1 MKKALALVLT
11 ITMLFAFCTGMAEG
25 WTAIEPN
32 TGGESTQAEGGT
44 GLGDIT
50 DDSNEEPEY
59 IPYSSFEDP
68 DDSYES
74 EIPEDM
80 RHIYLDE
87 SRLPGGI
94 APYAVRGVD
103 TYDVRK
109 VRVLIS
115 QRNHSEST
123 VRIYGSYAVHD
134 AAGNALFIAQ
144 DEAAYTVKAEN
155 SAVSLYS
162 AFGTLLYSGASVS
175 FKEFESSHA
184 NNCVKVDSV
193 SMGNSDTDRTYRGDL
208 NIYYFDKTGSYSKR
222 WAGLYLVNNVY
233 MEDYIQGV
241 VAAEMGKENK
251 QNQAK
256 GWPVEAQKAQAVAA
270 RTFAMNK
277 TGSSLVFDVYD
288 TSKSQAYF
296 GITDWCKAAVQ
307 ATAGQILY
315 YDNKV
320 LRVHY
325 TGTNGGDTEVTANYW
340 GEGEK
345 DCGKESVR
353 EDVYDLMVSGKDYVE
368 YAEIPVNYNASNK
381 YVKSLVANVLIPN
394 LTASGYAVSSAA
406 YQSLSISVPKC
417 LDMSC
422 THHNRKN
429 MPADQV
435 CNHFCSVDI
444 AFHGVTVNGV
454 QQIGTVNTN
463 VSEKDF
469 YVNPANGRPL
479 GFFVTGGLNCYWLK
493 ENVTNGV
500 VTSYTIR
507 HARNASGTGL
517 SQYGAKYRALAGH
530 IYENILA
537 FYYPDSTIEPLA
549 SDISRPAIQAK
560 PSVKYDARVLG
571 STARVFAKK
580 NAAADAIATIQAG
593 NTVFVDE
600 ISGKW
605 AHVSCGSISGYIAAS
620 TLERTAVQVTTAN
633 ISKNISVWPEP
644 DSMTTAVCTIDKGT
658 VLELIEANAAPG
670 WHKVN
675 TTSGAGY
682 IPARYSSLIF
692 QGSGEQFDEP
702 TGLEDSLS
710 YYGAAIKLTGDYGI
724 RVRFGIDIAAHD
736 GGTIAGYTIKEYGVI
751 ADGEKQRAYYT
762 ENGAKYDKVS
772 AVADGMAL
780 FAANIDNIA
789 ALKAEHSFVPYI
801 IAENAKGE
809 ITHYGDEVKLSV
821 YSVAIKLADEYAAD
835 SAEGQ
840 YIAALIAQA
849 NAE

>member
-1 MKKALALVLT
+1 MKKALASVLT

-44 GLGDIT
+44 GGDYVNG
-50 DDSNEEPEY
+50 NEEPEY
-59 IPYSSFEDP
+59 IPCSSFEDP

-175 FKEFESSHA
+175 FKEFESGHA

-193 SMGNSDTDRTYRGDL
+193 SMGNKDTDRTYRGDL

-233 MEDYIQGV
+233 IEDYIQGV

-277 TGSSLVFDVYD
+277 TRSSLVFDVYD

-345 DCGKESVR
+345 GCGKESVR

-417 LDMSC
+417 TIASC
-422 THHNRKN
+422 THHNRSS
-429 MPADQV
+429 MTADQV

-444 AFHGVTVNGV
+444 VFYGVTINGT
-454 QQIGTVNTN
+454 QQIGTVSTN
-463 VSEKDF
+463 VGEKDF
-469 YVNPANGRPL
+469 YVDRPL
-479 GFFVTGGLNCYWLK
+479 EFFDTGKLKYYWLK

-517 SQYGAKYRALAGH
+517 SQYGAKYRALEGH
-530 IYENILA
+530 KYDAILD
-537 FYYPDSTIEPLA
+537 FYFPQSSIDSLA

-560 PSVKYDARVLG
+560 PSVRYDARVLG
-571 STARVFAKK
+571 NDARVFSQKS
-580 NAAADAIATIQAG
+580 AAADAIATIQAG

-605 AHVSCGSISGYIAAS
+605 AHVSCGSVSGYIAAS
-620 TLERTAVQVTTAN
+620 TLERTAVRVTTAN

-644 DSMTTAVCTIDKGT
+644 DSMTTALCTVEKGT

-675 TTSGAGY
+675 TASGAGY
-682 IPARYSSLIF
+682 IPVRYSALIF

-702 TGLEDSLS
+702 TGLEGSLS
-710 YYGAAIKLTGDYGI
+710 YYGAAIKLSGDYGI

-789 ALKAEHSFVPYI
+789 ALKAEHSFRPYI

>member
-1 MKKALALVLT
+1 MKKALASVLT

-44 GLGDIT
+44 GGDYVNG
-50 DDSNEEPEY
+50 NEEPEY
-59 IPYSSFEDP
+59 IPCSSFEDP

-74 EIPEDM
+74 EVPEDM

-123 VRIYGSYAVHD
+123 VRIYGNYAVHD

-175 FKEFESSHA
+175 FKEFESGHA

-256 GWPVEAQKAQAVAA
+256 GWPAEAQKAQAVAA

-277 TGSSLVFDVYD
+277 TRSSLVFDVYD

-340 GEGEK
+340 GEGETG
-345 DCGKESVR
+345 CGKESVR
-353 EDVYDLMVSGKDYVE
+353 EDIYDLMVSGKNYVE

-394 LTASGYAVSSAA
+394 LNASGYNVSSAA

-444 AFHGVTVNGV
+444 AFYGVTINGT
-454 QQIGTVNTN
+454 QQIGTVSTN
-463 VSEKDF
+463 VGEKDF
-469 YVNPANGRPL
+469 YVDRPL
-479 GFFVTGGLNCYWLK
+479 EFFVTGKLKYYWLK

-517 SQYGAKYRALAGH
+517 SQYGAKYRALEGH
-530 IYENILA
+530 KYDAILD
-537 FYYPDSTIEPLA
+537 FYFPQSSIAPLA

-571 STARVFAKK
+571 STARVFSQKS
-580 NAAADAIATIQAG
+580 AAADAIATIQAG

-605 AHVSCGSISGYIAAS
+605 AHVSCGSVSGYIAAS
-620 TLERTAVQVTTAN
+620 TLERTPVRVTTAN

-644 DSMTTAVCTIDKGT
+644 DSMTTALCTVEKGT

-675 TTSGAGY
+675 TASGAGY
-682 IPARYSSLIF
+682 IPVRYSALIF
-692 QGSGEQFDEP
+692 QGSGEQLDEP

-710 YYGAAIKLTGDYGI
+710 YYGAAIKLSGDYGI

-821 YSVAIKLADEYAAD
+821 YSVALKLADEYAAD

-849 NAE
+849 DAE

>member
-1 MKKALALVLT
+1 MKKALASVLT

-44 GLGDIT
+44 GGDYVNG
-50 DDSNEEPEY
+50 NEEPEY
-59 IPYSSFEDP
+59 IPCSSFEDP

-74 EIPEDM
+74 EVPEDM

-123 VRIYGSYAVHD
+123 VRIYGNYAVHD

-175 FKEFESSHA
+175 FKEFESGHA

-193 SMGNSDTDRTYRGDL
+193 SMGNKDTDRTYRGDL

-256 GWPVEAQKAQAVAA
+256 GWPAEAQKAQAVAA

-277 TGSSLVFDVYD
+277 TRSSLVFDVYD

-345 DCGKESVR
+345 GCGKESVR

-394 LTASGYAVSSAA
+394 LNASGYNVSSAA

-444 AFHGVTVNGV
+444 AFYGVTINGT
-454 QQIGTVNTN
+454 QQIGTVSTN
-463 VSEKDF
+463 VGEKDF
-469 YVNPANGRPL
+469 YVDRPL
-479 GFFVTGGLNCYWLK
+479 EFFVTGKLKYYWLK

-517 SQYGAKYRALAGH
+517 SQYGAKYRALDGH
-530 IYENILA
+530 KYDAILD
-537 FYYPDSTIEPLA
+537 FYFPQSSIAPLA

-580 NAAADAIATIQAG
+580 NAAADAIATIQAD
-593 NTVFVDE
+593 NTVFVNE

-605 AHVSCGSISGYIAAS
+605 AHVSCGSASGYIAAS
-620 TLERTAVQVTTAN
+620 TLERTPVRVTTAN

-644 DSMTTAVCTIDKGT
+644 DSMTTALCTVEKGT
-658 VLELIEANAAPG
+658 VLELIEANAVPG

-675 TTSGAGY
+675 TASGAGY
-682 IPARYSSLIF
+682 IPVRYSALIF

-710 YYGAAIKLTGDYGI
+710 YYGAAIKLSGDYGI

-821 YSVAIKLADEYAAD
+821 YSVALKLADEYAAD

>member
-1 MKKALALVLT
+1 
-11 ITMLFAFCTGMAEG
+11 MLFAFCTGMAEG

-44 GLGDIT
+44 GGDYVNG
-50 DDSNEEPEY
+50 NEEPEY
-59 IPYSSFEDP
+59 IPCSSFEDP

-74 EIPEDM
+74 EVPEDM

-123 VRIYGSYAVHD
+123 VRIYGNYAVHD

-175 FKEFESSHA
+175 FKEFESGHA

-193 SMGNSDTDRTYRGDL
+193 SMGNKDTDRTYRGDM

-256 GWPVEAQKAQAVAA
+256 GWPAEAQKAQAVAA

-277 TGSSLVFDVYD
+277 TRSSLVFDVYD

-340 GEGEK
+340 GEGETG
-345 DCGKESVR
+345 CGKESVR
-353 EDVYDLMVSGKDYVE
+353 EDIYDLMVSGKNYVE

-394 LTASGYAVSSAA
+394 LNASGYNVSSAA

-444 AFHGVTVNGV
+444 AFYGVTINGT
-454 QQIGTVNTN
+454 QQIGTVSTN
-463 VSEKDF
+463 VGEKDF
-469 YVNPANGRPL
+469 YVDRPL
-479 GFFVTGGLNCYWLK
+479 EFFVTGKLKYYWLK

-517 SQYGAKYRALAGH
+517 SQYGAKYRALEGH
-530 IYENILA
+530 KYDAILD
-537 FYYPDSTIEPLA
+537 FYFPQSSIAPLA

-571 STARVFAKK
+571 STARVFSQKS
-580 NAAADAIATIQAG
+580 AAADAIATIQAG

-605 AHVSCGSISGYIAAS
+605 AHVSCGSVSGYIAAS
-620 TLERTAVQVTTAN
+620 TLERTPVRVTTAN

-644 DSMTTAVCTIDKGT
+644 DSMTTALCTVEKGT

-675 TTSGAGY
+675 TASGAGY
-682 IPARYSSLIF
+682 IPVRYSALIF
-692 QGSGEQFDEP
+692 QGSGEQLDEP

-710 YYGAAIKLTGDYGI
+710 YYGAAIKLSGDYGI

-821 YSVAIKLADEYAAD
+821 YSVALKLADEYAAD

-849 NAE
+849 DAE

>member
-1 MKKALALVLT
+1 MKKALASVLT

-44 GLGDIT
+44 GGDYVNG
-50 DDSNEEPEY
+50 NEEPEY
-59 IPYSSFEDP
+59 IPCSSFEDP

-74 EIPEDM
+74 EVPEDM

-123 VRIYGSYAVHD
+123 VRIYGNYAVHD

-175 FKEFESSHA
+175 FKEFESGHA

-256 GWPVEAQKAQAVAA
+256 GWPAEAQKAQAVAA

-277 TGSSLVFDVYD
+277 TRSSLVFDVYD

-340 GEGEK
+340 GEGETG
-345 DCGKESVR
+345 CGKESVR
-353 EDVYDLMVSGKDYVE
+353 EDIYDLMVSGKNYVE

-394 LTASGYAVSSAA
+394 LNASGYNVSSAA

-444 AFHGVTVNGV
+444 AFYGVTINGT
-454 QQIGTVNTN
+454 QQIGTVSTN
-463 VSEKDF
+463 VGEKDF
-469 YVNPANGRPL
+469 YVDRPL
-479 GFFVTGGLNCYWLK
+479 EFFVTGKLKYYWLK

-517 SQYGAKYRALAGH
+517 SQYGAKYRALDGH
-530 IYENILA
+530 KYDAILD
-537 FYYPDSTIEPLA
+537 FYFPQSSIAPLA

-571 STARVFAKK
+571 STARVFSQKS
-580 NAAADAIATIQAG
+580 AAADAIATIQAG

-605 AHVSCGSISGYIAAS
+605 AHVSCGSVSGYIAAS
-620 TLERTAVQVTTAN
+620 TLERTPVRVTTAN
-633 ISKNISVWPEP
+633 ISKSISVWPEP
-644 DSMTTAVCTIDKGT
+644 DSMTTALCTVEKGT

-675 TTSGAGY
+675 TASGAGY
-682 IPARYSSLIF
+682 IPVRYSALIF
-692 QGSGEQFDEP
+692 QGSGEQLDEP

-710 YYGAAIKLTGDYGI
+710 YYGAAIKLSGDYGI

-821 YSVAIKLADEYAAD
+821 YSVALKLADEYAAD

-849 NAE
+849 DAE

>member
-1 MKKALALVLT
+1 MKKALASVLT

-44 GLGDIT
+44 GGDYVNG
-50 DDSNEEPEY
+50 NEEPEY
-59 IPYSSFEDP
+59 IPCSSFEDP

-74 EIPEDM
+74 EVPEDM

-123 VRIYGSYAVHD
+123 VRIYGNYAVHD

-175 FKEFESSHA
+175 FKEFESGHA

-193 SMGNSDTDRTYRGDL
+193 SMGNKDTDRTYRGDL

-256 GWPVEAQKAQAVAA
+256 GWPAEAQKAQAVAA

-277 TGSSLVFDVYD
+277 TRSSLVFDVYD

-345 DCGKESVR
+345 GCGKESVR

-381 YVKSLVANVLIPN
+381 YVKSLVDNVLIPN

-444 AFHGVTVNGV
+444 AFYGVTINGT
-454 QQIGTVNTN
+454 QQIGTVSTN
-463 VSEKDF
+463 VGEKDF
-469 YVNPANGRPL
+469 YVDRPL
-479 GFFVTGGLNCYWLK
+479 EFFVTGKLKYYWLK

-517 SQYGAKYRALAGH
+517 SQYGAKYRALEGH
-530 IYENILA
+530 KYDAILD
-537 FYYPDSTIEPLA
+537 FYFPQSSIAPLA

-580 NAAADAIATIQAG
+580 NAAADAIATIQAD
-593 NTVFVDE
+593 NTVFVNE

-605 AHVSCGSISGYIAAS
+605 AHVSCGSASGYIAAS
-620 TLERTAVQVTTAN
+620 TLERTPVRVTTAN

-644 DSMTTAVCTIDKGT
+644 DSMTTALCTVEKGT
-658 VLELIEANAAPG
+658 VLELIEANAVPG

-675 TTSGAGY
+675 TASGAGY
-682 IPARYSSLIF
+682 IPVRYSALIF

-710 YYGAAIKLTGDYGI
+710 YYGAAIKLSGDYGI

-821 YSVAIKLADEYAAD
+821 YSVALKLADEYAAD

>member
-44 GLGDIT
+44 GGDYVNG
-50 DDSNEEPEY
+50 NEEPEY
-59 IPYSSFEDP
+59 IPCSSFEDP

-74 EIPEDM
+74 EVPEDM

-103 TYDVRK
+103 TYNVRK

-123 VRIYGSYAVHD
+123 VRIYGNYAVHD

-175 FKEFESSHA
+175 FKEFESGHA

-340 GEGEK
+340 GEGETG
-345 DCGKESVR
+345 CGKESVR
-353 EDVYDLMVSGKDYVE
+353 EDIYDLMVSGKDYVE

-381 YVKSLVANVLIPN
+381 YVKSLVDNVLIPN

-444 AFHGVTVNGV
+444 AFYGVTINGT
-454 QQIGTVNTN
+454 QQIGTVSTN
-463 VSEKDF
+463 VGEKDF
-469 YVNPANGRPL
+469 YVDRPL
-479 GFFVTGGLNCYWLK
+479 EFFVTGKLKYYWLK

-517 SQYGAKYRALAGH
+517 SQYGAKYRALEGH
-530 IYENILA
+530 KYDSILD
-537 FYYPDSTIEPLA
+537 FYFPQSSIDSLA

-560 PSVKYDARVLG
+560 PSVRYDARVLG
-571 STARVFAKK
+571 STARVFSQKS
-580 NAAADAIATIQAG
+580 AAADAIATIQAG

-605 AHVSCGSISGYIAAS
+605 AHVSCGSVSGYIAAS
-620 TLERTAVQVTTAN
+620 TLERTPVRVTTAN
-633 ISKNISVWPEP
+633 ISKNISVWPVP
-644 DSMTTAVCTIDKGT
+644 DSMTTALCTVEKGT

-675 TTSGAGY
+675 TASGAGY
-682 IPARYSSLIF
+682 IPARYSMLIF

-702 TGLEDSLS
+702 TGLENSLS
-710 YYGAAIKLTGDYGI
+710 YYGAAIKLSGDYGI
-724 RVRFGIDIAAHD
+724 RVRFGIEIAAHD

-821 YSVAIKLADEYAAD
+821 YSVAEKLKGEYAQD

-840 YIAALIAQA
+840 YIAALIARA

>member
-1 MKKALALVLT
+1 MKKALASVLT

-44 GLGDIT
+44 GGDYVNG
-50 DDSNEEPEY
+50 NEEPEY
-59 IPYSSFEDP
+59 IPCSSFEDP

-123 VRIYGSYAVHD
+123 VRIYGNYAVHD
-134 AAGNALFIAQ
+134 AAGNALFIAE

-175 FKEFESSHA
+175 FKEFESGHA

-193 SMGNSDTDRTYRGDL
+193 SMGNKDTDRTYRGDM

-277 TGSSLVFDVYD
+277 TRSSLVFDVYD

-340 GEGEK
+340 GEGETG
-345 DCGKESVR
+345 CGKESVR
-353 EDVYDLMVSGKDYVE
+353 EDIYDLMVSGKDYVE

-394 LTASGYAVSSAA
+394 LNASGYNVSSAA

-444 AFHGVTVNGV
+444 AFYGVTINGT
-454 QQIGTVNTN
+454 QQIGTVSTN
-463 VSEKDF
+463 VGEKDF
-469 YVNPANGRPL
+469 YVDRPL
-479 GFFVTGGLNCYWLK
+479 EFFVTGKLKYYWLK

-517 SQYGAKYRALAGH
+517 SQYGAKYRALDGH
-530 IYENILA
+530 KYDAILD
-537 FYYPDSTIEPLA
+537 FYFPQSSIAPLA

-571 STARVFAKK
+571 STARVFSQKS
-580 NAAADAIATIQAG
+580 AASAVIAAIQAG
-593 NTVFVDE
+593 ETVFVSE

-605 AHVSCGSISGYIAAS
+605 AHVSCGSVSGYIAAS
-620 TLERTAVQVTTAN
+620 TLERTPVRVTTAN

-644 DSMTTAVCTIDKGT
+644 DSMTTALCTVEKGT

-675 TTSGAGY
+675 TASGAGY
-682 IPARYSSLIF
+682 IPARYSTLIF

-710 YYGAAIKLTGDYGI
+710 YYGAAIKLSGDYGI
-724 RVRFGIDIAAHD
+724 RVRFGIEIAAHD

-821 YSVAIKLADEYAAD
+821 YSVAEKLKGEYAQD

-840 YIAALIAQA
+840 YIAALIA
-849 NAE
+849 

>member
-50 DDSNEEPEY
+50 DDSYTEPEKIY
-59 IPYSSFEDP
+59 GEGDEN
-68 DDSYES
+68 YES
-74 EIPEDM
+74 EVPEEL
-80 RHIYLDE
+80 RHLYLE
-87 SRLPGGI
+87 EQSRI
-94 APYAVRGVD
+94 STYANDVR
-103 TYDVRK
+103 DVRK

-115 QRNHSEST
+115 QKNRSEST

-144 DEAAYTVKAEN
+144 DEAAYIVKAEN

-162 AFGTLLYSGASVS
+162 ELGTLLYSGASVS
-175 FKEFESSHA
+175 FKEFEGDDA
-184 NNCVKVDSV
+184 NNCVKVSSV
-193 SMGNSDTDRTYRGDL
+193 SMGNDVTDRTYRGDMEV
-208 NIYYFDKTGSYSKR
+208 YYFAKSGNYDSY
-222 WAGLYLVNNVY
+222 WNGLYVVNEVY
-233 MEDYIQGV
+233 IEDYLEGV
-241 VAAEMGKENK
+241 VAAEIG
-251 QNQAK
+251 A
-256 GWPVEAQKAQAVAA
+256 GYRDAAQQAQAIVSRA
-270 RTFAMNK
+270 FAIQ
-277 TGSSLVFDVYD
+277 SSSKKRVFDMRD
-288 TSKSQAYF
+288 TSASQAYF
-296 GITDWCKAAVQ
+296 GITDVCRAAVQ
-307 ATAGQILY
+307 ATAGQTLY
-315 YDNKV
+315 YYGDY
-320 LRVHY
+320 LRVHFG
-325 TGTNGGDTEVTANYW
+325 GTNGGETEITNNQWSGYEFC
-340 GEGEK
+340 GE
-345 DCGKESVR
+345 ESVR
-353 EDVYDLMVSGKDYVE
+353 EDAYDLASTSKYVETVTIPASPSGSETEVQSLITNALIPALNSAGYSVTAATVSGISMETRCD
-368 YAEIPVNYNASNK
+368 NAACRHHHRS
-381 YVKSLVANVLIPN
+381 
-394 LTASGYAVSSAA
+394 TAAG
-406 YQSLSISVPKC
+406 
-417 LDMSC
+417 
-422 THHNRKN
+422 
-429 MPADQV
+429 QV

-444 AFHGVTVNGV
+444 TFTGINATGAGYIGKYTVNL
-454 QQIGTVNTN
+454 TEN
-463 VSEKDF
+463 DF
-469 YVNPANGRPL
+469 FIKPNNGRPL
-479 GFFVTGGLNCYWLK
+479 GFFSQGSCSRYWLIK
-493 ENVTNGV
+493 NYTGNT
-500 VTSYTIR
+500 VTSYIIR
-507 HARNASGTGL
+507 HARYGGGVGL
-517 SQYGAKYRALAGH
+517 SQYGANYRAAKGQSVSD
-530 IYENILA
+530 ILA
-537 FYYPDSTIEPLA
+537 FHYPNSTIAPLA

-571 STARVFAKK
+571 STARVFSQKS
-580 NAAADAIATIQAG
+580 AASAVTATIQAG
-593 NTVFVDE
+593 ETVFVSE

-633 ISKNISVWPEP
+633 ISSSITVRKSP
-644 DSMTTAVCTIDKGT
+644 DSRTDSVYTANKGT

-801 IAENAKGE
+801 IAENDKGE

-821 YSVAIKLADEYAAD
+821 YSVAVKLADEYAAD

-849 NAE
+849 DAE

>member
-1 MKKALALVLT
+1 MKKALASVLT

-50 DDSNEEPEY
+50 DDGYTEPEKIY
-59 IPYSSFEDP
+59 GEGDEN
-68 DDSYES
+68 YES
-74 EIPEDM
+74 EVPEEL
-80 RHIYLDE
+80 RHLYLE
-87 SRLPGGI
+87 EQSRI
-94 APYAVRGVD
+94 STYANDVR
-103 TYDVRK
+103 DVRK

-115 QRNHSEST
+115 QKNRSEST

-175 FKEFESSHA
+175 FKEFEGDDA
-184 NNCVKVDSV
+184 NNCVKVSSV
-193 SMGNSDTDRTYRGDL
+193 SMGSDVTDRTYRGDMEV
-208 NIYYFDKTGSYSKR
+208 YYFAKSGNYDSY
-222 WAGLYLVNNVY
+222 WNGLYVVNEVY
-233 MEDYIQGV
+233 IEDYLEGV
-241 VAAEMGKENK
+241 VAAEVG
-251 QNQAK
+251 A
-256 GWPVEAQKAQAVAA
+256 GYRDAAQQAQAIVSRA
-270 RTFAMNK
+270 FAIK
-277 TGSSLVFDVYD
+277 SRSTKRVFDMRD
-288 TSKSQAYF
+288 TSASQAYF
-296 GITDWCKAAVQ
+296 GMTDVCRAAVQ
-307 ATAGQILY
+307 ATAGQTLY
-315 YDNKV
+315 YNGAY
-320 LRVHY
+320 LRVHFG
-325 TGTNGGDTEVTANYW
+325 GTNGGETEITNNQWSGYEFC
-340 GEGEK
+340 GE
-345 DCGKESVR
+345 ESVR
-353 EDVYDLMVSGKDYVE
+353 EDAYDLASTSRYVETVTIPASPLGSEKDVQSLITNALIPALNSAGYSVTAATVSGISMETRCD
-368 YAEIPVNYNASNK
+368 NAACRHHHRS
-381 YVKSLVANVLIPN
+381 
-394 LTASGYAVSSAA
+394 TAAG
-406 YQSLSISVPKC
+406 
-417 LDMSC
+417 
-422 THHNRKN
+422 
-429 MPADQV
+429 QV

-444 AFHGVTVNGV
+444 TFTGINATGAGYIGQYTVNL
-454 QQIGTVNTN
+454 TEN
-463 VSEKDF
+463 DF
-469 YVNPANGRPL
+469 FIKPNNGRPL
-479 GFFVTGGLNCYWLK
+479 GFFSKGSCSRYWLIK
-493 ENVTNGV
+493 NYTGNT

-507 HARNASGTGL
+507 HARYGGGVGL
-517 SQYGAKYRALAGH
+517 SQYGANYRAVKGQSVSD
-530 IYENILA
+530 ILA
-537 FYYPDSTIEPLA
+537 FHYPNSTIAPLA

-571 STARVFAKK
+571 STARVFSQKS
-580 NAAADAIATIQAG
+580 AASAVIAAIQAG
-593 NTVFVDE
+593 ETVFVSD
-600 ISGKW
+600 IGGKW
-605 AHVSCGSISGYIAAS
+605 AHVSCGSVSGYIAAS

-633 ISKNISVWPEP
+633 ISNSITVRKSP
-644 DSMTTAVCTIDKGT
+644 DSRTDPVYTANKGV
-658 VLELIEANAAPG
+658 VLDLIEANAAPG

-675 TTSGAGY
+675 TASGAGY
-682 IPARYSSLIF
+682 IPARYSTLIF

>member
-1 MKKALALVLT
+1 MKKALASVLT

-44 GLGDIT
+44 GGDYVNG
-50 DDSNEEPEY
+50 NEEPEY
-59 IPYSSFEDP
+59 IPCSSFEDP

-123 VRIYGSYAVHD
+123 VRIYGNYAVHD
-134 AAGNALFIAQ
+134 AAGNALFIAE

-175 FKEFESSHA
+175 FKEFESGHA

-193 SMGNSDTDRTYRGDL
+193 SMGNKDTDRTYRGDL

-256 GWPVEAQKAQAVAA
+256 GWPAEAQKAQAVAA

-277 TGSSLVFDVYD
+277 TRSSLVFDVYD

-340 GEGEK
+340 GEGETG
-345 DCGKESVR
+345 CGKESVR
-353 EDVYDLMVSGKDYVE
+353 EDIYDLMVSGKNYVE

-394 LTASGYAVSSAA
+394 LNASGYNVSSAA

-444 AFHGVTVNGV
+444 AFYGVTINGT
-454 QQIGTVNTN
+454 QQIGTVSTN
-463 VSEKDF
+463 VGEKDF
-469 YVNPANGRPL
+469 YVDRPL
-479 GFFVTGGLNCYWLK
+479 EFFVTGKLKYYWLK

-517 SQYGAKYRALAGH
+517 SQYGAKYRALEGH
-530 IYENILA
+530 KYDAILD
-537 FYYPDSTIEPLA
+537 FYFPQSSIAPLA

-571 STARVFAKK
+571 STARVFSQKS
-580 NAAADAIATIQAG
+580 AAADAIATIQAG

-605 AHVSCGSISGYIAAS
+605 AHVSCGSVSGYIAAS
-620 TLERTAVQVTTAN
+620 TLERTPVRVTTAN

-644 DSMTTAVCTIDKGT
+644 DSMTTALCTVEKGT

-675 TTSGAGY
+675 TASGAGY
-682 IPARYSSLIF
+682 IPVRYSALIF

-702 TGLEDSLS
+702 TGLEGSLS
-710 YYGAAIKLTGDYGI
+710 YYGAAIKLSGDYGI
-724 RVRFGIDIAAHD
+724 RVRFGIEIAAHD

-821 YSVAIKLADEYAAD
+821 YSVALKLADEYAAD

-849 NAE
+849 DAE

>member
-44 GLGDIT
+44 GGDYVNG
-50 DDSNEEPEY
+50 NEEPEY
-59 IPYSSFEDP
+59 IPCSSFEDP

-175 FKEFESSHA
+175 FKEFESGHA
-184 NNCVKVDSV
+184 NNCVKVSSV
-193 SMGNSDTDRTYRGDL
+193 SNGTEATDRTYRGDL

-277 TGSSLVFDVYD
+277 TTSSLVFDVYD

-340 GEGEK
+340 GEGETG
-345 DCGKESVR
+345 CGKESVR
-353 EDVYDLMVSGKDYVE
+353 EDVYDLMVSGKNYVE

-394 LTASGYAVSSAA
+394 LTAKGYAVSSAA

-444 AFHGVTVNGV
+444 AFYGVTINGT
-454 QQIGTVNTN
+454 QQIGTVSTN
-463 VSEKDF
+463 VGEKDF
-469 YVNPANGRPL
+469 YVDRPL
-479 GFFVTGGLNCYWLK
+479 EFFVTGKLKYYWLK

-517 SQYGAKYRALAGH
+517 SQYGAKYRALEGH
-530 IYENILA
+530 KYDAILD
-537 FYYPDSTIEPLA
+537 FYFPQSSIDSLA

-560 PSVKYDARVLG
+560 PSVRYDARVLG
-571 STARVFAKK
+571 STARVFSQK

-593 NTVFVDE
+593 NTVFVNE

-605 AHVSCGSISGYIAAS
+605 AHVSCGSVSGYIAAS
-620 TLERTAVQVTTAN
+620 TLERTPVRVTTAN

-644 DSMTTAVCTIDKGT
+644 DSMTTALCTIDKGT
-658 VLELIEANAAPG
+658 VLELIEADAAPG

-682 IPARYSSLIF
+682 IPVRYSALIF

-710 YYGAAIKLTGDYGI
+710 YYGAAIKLSGDYGI

-789 ALKAEHSFVPYI
+789 ALKAEHSFRPYI

>member
-1 MKKALALVLT
+1 MKKALASVLT

-44 GLGDIT
+44 GGDYVNG
-50 DDSNEEPEY
+50 NEEPEY
-59 IPYSSFEDP
+59 IPCSSFEDP

-74 EIPEDM
+74 EVPEDM

-123 VRIYGSYAVHD
+123 VRIYGNYAVHD

-193 SMGNSDTDRTYRGDL
+193 SMGNSDTDRTYRGDM

-277 TGSSLVFDVYD
+277 TRSSLVFDVYD

-307 ATAGQILY
+307 ATAGNILY
-315 YDNKV
+315 YEGKV

-340 GEGEK
+340 GEGETG
-345 DCGKESVR
+345 CGKESVR

-381 YVKSLVANVLIPN
+381 YVKSLVDNVLIPN

-444 AFHGVTVNGV
+444 VFYGVTINGT
-454 QQIGTVNTN
+454 QQIGTVSTN
-463 VSEKDF
+463 VGEKDF
-469 YVNPANGRPL
+469 YVDRPL
-479 GFFVTGGLNCYWLK
+479 EFFVTGKLKYYWLK

-537 FYYPDSTIEPLA
+537 FYYPDSTIAPLA

-560 PSVKYDARVLG
+560 PSVRYDARVLG

-580 NAAADAIATIQAG
+580 NAAEDAIATIQAG
-593 NTVFVDE
+593 ETVFVSE

-620 TLERTAVQVTTAN
+620 TLERTPVRVTTAN

-644 DSMTTAVCTIDKGT
+644 DSMTTALCTVDKGT

-675 TTSGAGY
+675 TTSGVGY
-682 IPARYSSLIF
+682 IPARYSTLIF

-710 YYGAAIKLTGDYGI
+710 YYGAAIKLSGDYGI
-724 RVRFGIDIAAHD
+724 RVRFGIEIAAHD

-772 AVADGMAL
+772 AAADGLAL

>member
-1 MKKALALVLT
+1 MKKALASVLT

-44 GLGDIT
+44 GGDYVNG
-50 DDSNEEPEY
+50 NEEPEY
-59 IPYSSFEDP
+59 IPCSSFEDP

-74 EIPEDM
+74 EVPEDM

-123 VRIYGSYAVHD
+123 VRIYGNYAVHD
-134 AAGNALFIAQ
+134 AAGNALFIAE

-175 FKEFESSHA
+175 FKEFESGHA
-184 NNCVKVDSV
+184 NNCVKVSSV
-193 SMGNSDTDRTYRGDL
+193 SMGSDVTDRTYRGDL

-277 TGSSLVFDVYD
+277 TRSSLVFDVYD

-340 GEGEK
+340 GEGETG
-345 DCGKESVR
+345 CGKESVR
-353 EDVYDLMVSGKDYVE
+353 EDIYDLMVSGKNYVE

-394 LTASGYAVSSAA
+394 LNASGYNVSSAA

-444 AFHGVTVNGV
+444 AFYGVTINGT
-454 QQIGTVNTN
+454 QQIGTVSTN
-463 VSEKDF
+463 VGEKDF
-469 YVNPANGRPL
+469 YVDRPL
-479 GFFVTGGLNCYWLK
+479 EFFVTGKLKYYWLK

-517 SQYGAKYRALAGH
+517 SQYGAKYRALEGH
-530 IYENILA
+530 KYDAILD
-537 FYYPDSTIEPLA
+537 FYFPQSSIAPLA

-560 PSVKYDARVLG
+560 PSVRYDARVLG
-571 STARVFAKK
+571 STARVFSQKS
-580 NAAADAIATIQAG
+580 AAADAIATIQAG

-605 AHVSCGSISGYIAAS
+605 AHVSCGSVSGYIAAS
-620 TLERTAVQVTTAN
+620 TLERTPVRVTTAN

-644 DSMTTAVCTIDKGT
+644 DSMTTALCTVEKGT

-675 TTSGAGY
+675 TASGAGY
-682 IPARYSSLIF
+682 IPARYSTLIF

-702 TGLEDSLS
+702 TGLEGSLS
-710 YYGAAIKLTGDYGI
+710 YYGAAIKLSGDYGI

-762 ENGAKYDKVS
+762 ENATRYDKVS

>member
-44 GLGDIT
+44 GGDYVNG
-50 DDSNEEPEY
+50 NEEPEY

-74 EIPEDM
+74 EVPEDM

-193 SMGNSDTDRTYRGDL
+193 SMGNKDTDRTYRGDL

-233 MEDYIQGV
+233 IEDYIQGV

-277 TGSSLVFDVYD
+277 TRSSLVFDVYD

-345 DCGKESVR
+345 GCGKESVR

-417 LDMSC
+417 TIASC
-422 THHNRKN
+422 THHNRSS
-429 MPADQV
+429 MTADQV

-444 AFHGVTVNGV
+444 VFYGVTINGT
-454 QQIGTVNTN
+454 QQIGTVSTN
-463 VSEKDF
+463 VGEKDF
-469 YVNPANGRPL
+469 YVDRPL
-479 GFFVTGGLNCYWLK
+479 EFFDTGKLKYYWLK

-517 SQYGAKYRALAGH
+517 SQYGAKYRALEGH
-530 IYENILA
+530 KYDAILD
-537 FYYPDSTIEPLA
+537 FYFPQSSIDSLA

-560 PSVKYDARVLG
+560 PSVRYDARVLG
-571 STARVFAKK
+571 NDARVFSQKS
-580 NAAADAIATIQAG
+580 AAADAIATIQAG

-605 AHVSCGSISGYIAAS
+605 AHVSCGSVSGYIAAS
-620 TLERTAVQVTTAN
+620 TLERTAVRVTTAN

-644 DSMTTAVCTIDKGT
+644 DSMTTALCTVEKGT

-675 TTSGAGY
+675 TTSGVGY
-682 IPARYSSLIF
+682 IPARYSTLIF

-710 YYGAAIKLTGDYGI
+710 YYGAAIKLSGDYGI

-789 ALKAEHSFVPYI
+789 ALKAEYSFRPYI

-821 YSVAIKLADEYAAD
+821 YSVALKLADEYAAD

>member
-1 MKKALALVLT
+1 MKKALASVLT

-44 GLGDIT
+44 GGDYVNG
-50 DDSNEEPEY
+50 NEEPEY
-59 IPYSSFEDP
+59 IPCSSFEDP

-123 VRIYGSYAVHD
+123 VRIYGNYAVHD
-134 AAGNALFIAQ
+134 AAGNALFIAE

-175 FKEFESSHA
+175 FKEFESGHA

-193 SMGNSDTDRTYRGDL
+193 SMGNKDTDRTYRGDL

-256 GWPVEAQKAQAVAA
+256 GWPAEAQKAQAVAA

-277 TGSSLVFDVYD
+277 TRSSLVFDVYD

-340 GEGEK
+340 GEGETG
-345 DCGKESVR
+345 CGKESVR
-353 EDVYDLMVSGKDYVE
+353 EDIYDLMVSGKNYVE

-394 LTASGYAVSSAA
+394 LNASGYNVSSAA

-444 AFHGVTVNGV
+444 AFYGVTINGT
-454 QQIGTVNTN
+454 QQIGTVSTN
-463 VSEKDF
+463 VGEKDF
-469 YVNPANGRPL
+469 YVDRPL
-479 GFFVTGGLNCYWLK
+479 EFFVTGKLKYYWLK

-517 SQYGAKYRALAGH
+517 SQYGAKYRALEGH
-530 IYENILA
+530 KYDAILD
-537 FYYPDSTIEPLA
+537 FYFPQSSIAPLA

-571 STARVFAKK
+571 STARVFSQKS
-580 NAAADAIATIQAG
+580 AAADAIATIQAG

-605 AHVSCGSISGYIAAS
+605 AHVSCGSVSGYIAAS
-620 TLERTAVQVTTAN
+620 TLERTPVRVTTAN

-644 DSMTTAVCTIDKGT
+644 DSMTTALCTVEKGT

-675 TTSGAGY
+675 TASGAGY
-682 IPARYSSLIF
+682 IPVRYSALIF
-692 QGSGEQFDEP
+692 QGSGEQLDEP

-710 YYGAAIKLTGDYGI
+710 YYGAAIKLSGDYGI
-724 RVRFGIDIAAHD
+724 RVRFGIEIAAHD

-821 YSVAIKLADEYAAD
+821 YSVALKLADEYAAD

-849 NAE
+849 DAE

>member
-1 MKKALALVLT
+1 MKKALASVLT

-44 GLGDIT
+44 GGDYVNG
-50 DDSNEEPEY
+50 NEEPEY
-59 IPYSSFEDP
+59 IPCSSFEDP

-123 VRIYGSYAVHD
+123 VRIYGNYAVHD

-208 NIYYFDKTGSYSKR
+208 DIYYFDKTGSYSKR

-277 TGSSLVFDVYD
+277 TRSSLVFDVYD

-340 GEGEK
+340 GEGETG
-345 DCGKESVR
+345 CGKESVR
-353 EDVYDLMVSGKDYVE
+353 EDVYDLMVSGKNYVE

-444 AFHGVTVNGV
+444 AFYGVTINGT
-454 QQIGTVNTN
+454 QQIGTVSTN
-463 VSEKDF
+463 VGEKDF
-469 YVNPANGRPL
+469 YVDRPL
-479 GFFVTGGLNCYWLK
+479 EFFVTGKLKYYWLK

-517 SQYGAKYRALAGH
+517 SQYGAKYRALEGH
-530 IYENILA
+530 KYDAILD
-537 FYYPDSTIEPLA
+537 FYFPQSSIDSLA

-560 PSVKYDARVLG
+560 PSVRYDARVLG
-571 STARVFAKK
+571 STARVFSQKS
-580 NAAADAIATIQAG
+580 AASAVTTAIQAG
-593 NTVFVDE
+593 ETVFVSE

-605 AHVSCGSISGYIAAS
+605 AHVSYGSISGYIAAS
-620 TLERTAVQVTTAN
+620 TLERTPVRVTTAN

-644 DSMTTAVCTIDKGT
+644 DSMTTALCTVEKGT

-675 TTSGAGY
+675 TASGAGY
-682 IPARYSSLIF
+682 IPARYSTLIF
-692 QGSGEQFDEP
+692 TGKGEQFDEP
-702 TGLEDSLS
+702 TGLEGSLS
-710 YYGAAIKLTGDYGI
+710 YYGAAIKLSGDYGI

-821 YSVAIKLADEYAAD
+821 YSVAEKLKGEYAQD

>member
-1 MKKALALVLT
+1 MKKALASVLT

-44 GLGDIT
+44 GGDYVNG
-50 DDSNEEPEY
+50 NEEPEY
-59 IPYSSFEDP
+59 IPCSSFEDP

-74 EIPEDM
+74 EVPEDM

-123 VRIYGSYAVHD
+123 VRIYGNYAVHD

-175 FKEFESSHA
+175 FKEFESGHA

-193 SMGNSDTDRTYRGDL
+193 SMGNKDTDRTYRGDL

-256 GWPVEAQKAQAVAA
+256 GWPAEAQKAQAVAA

-277 TGSSLVFDVYD
+277 TRSSLVFDVYD

-345 DCGKESVR
+345 GCGKESVR

-381 YVKSLVANVLIPN
+381 YVKSLVDNVLIPN

-444 AFHGVTVNGV
+444 AFYGVTINGT
-454 QQIGTVNTN
+454 QQIGTVSTN
-463 VSEKDF
+463 VGEKDF
-469 YVNPANGRPL
+469 YVDRPL
-479 GFFVTGGLNCYWLK
+479 EFFVTGKLKYYWLK

-517 SQYGAKYRALAGH
+517 SQYGAKYRALDGH
-530 IYENILA
+530 KYDAILD
-537 FYYPDSTIEPLA
+537 FYFPQSSIAPLA

-580 NAAADAIATIQAG
+580 NAAADAIATIQAD
-593 NTVFVDE
+593 NTVFVNE

-605 AHVSCGSISGYIAAS
+605 AHVSCGSASGYIAAS
-620 TLERTAVQVTTAN
+620 TLERTPVRVTTAN
-633 ISKNISVWPEP
+633 ISKSISVWPEP
-644 DSMTTAVCTIDKGT
+644 DSMTTALCTVEKGT
-658 VLELIEANAAPG
+658 VLELIEANAVPG

-675 TTSGAGY
+675 TASGAGY
-682 IPARYSSLIF
+682 IPVRYSALIF

-710 YYGAAIKLTGDYGI
+710 YYGAAIKLSGDYGI

-821 YSVAIKLADEYAAD
+821 YSVALKLADEYAAD

>member
-44 GLGDIT
+44 GGDYVNG
-50 DDSNEEPEY
+50 NEEPEY
-59 IPYSSFEDP
+59 IPCSSFEDP

-74 EIPEDM
+74 EVPEDM

-123 VRIYGSYAVHD
+123 VRIYGNYAVHD

-175 FKEFESSHA
+175 FKEFESGHA

-193 SMGNSDTDRTYRGDL
+193 SMGNKDTDRTYRGDM

-345 DCGKESVR
+345 GCGKESVR

-381 YVKSLVANVLIPN
+381 YVKSLVDNVLIPN

-444 AFHGVTVNGV
+444 AFYGVTINGT
-454 QQIGTVNTN
+454 QQIGTVSTN
-463 VSEKDF
+463 VGEKDF
-469 YVNPANGRPL
+469 YVDRPL
-479 GFFVTGGLNCYWLK
+479 EFFVTGKLKYYWLK

-517 SQYGAKYRALAGH
+517 SQYGAKYRALEGH
-530 IYENILA
+530 KYDAILD
-537 FYYPDSTIEPLA
+537 FYFPQSSIAPLA

-560 PSVKYDARVLG
+560 PSVRYDARVLG
-571 STARVFAKK
+571 STARVFSQKS
-580 NAAADAIATIQAG
+580 AASAVIATIQAG
-593 NTVFVDE
+593 ETVFVSD
-600 ISGKW
+600 IGGKW
-605 AHVSCGSISGYIAAS
+605 AHVSCGSVSGYIAAS
-620 TLERTAVQVTTAN
+620 TLERTPVRVTTAN

-644 DSMTTAVCTIDKGT
+644 DSMTTALCTVEKGT

-675 TTSGAGY
+675 TASGAGY
-682 IPARYSSLIF
+682 IPARYSTLIF

-710 YYGAAIKLTGDYGI
+710 YYGAAIKLSGDYGI

-751 ADGEKQRAYYT
+751 ANGEKQRAYYT

-840 YIAALIAQA
+840 YIAALIAKA

>member
-1 MKKALALVLT
+1 MKKALASVLT

-50 DDSNEEPEY
+50 DDGYTEPEKIY
-59 IPYSSFEDP
+59 GEGDEN
-68 DDSYES
+68 YES
-74 EIPEDM
+74 EVPEEL
-80 RHIYLDE
+80 RHLYLE
-87 SRLPGGI
+87 EQSRI
-94 APYAVRGVD
+94 STYANDAR
-103 TYDVRK
+103 DVRK
-109 VRVLIS
+109 VRVLLS
-115 QRNHSEST
+115 QKDHTMST
-123 VRIYGSYAVHD
+123 IRTYGSYAVHD

-175 FKEFESSHA
+175 FKEFEGDDA
-184 NNCVKVDSV
+184 NNCVKVSSV
-193 SMGNSDTDRTYRGDL
+193 SMGNDVTDRTYRGDMEV
-208 NIYYFDKTGSYSKR
+208 YYFAKSGNYDSY
-222 WAGLYLVNNVY
+222 WNGLYVVNEVY
-233 MEDYIQGV
+233 IEDYLEGV
-241 VAAEMGKENK
+241 VAAEVG
-251 QNQAK
+251 A
-256 GWPVEAQKAQAVAA
+256 GYRDAAQQAQAIVSRA
-270 RTFAMNK
+270 FAIK
-277 TGSSLVFDVYD
+277 SRSTKRVFDMRD
-288 TSKSQAYF
+288 TSASQAYF
-296 GITDWCKAAVQ
+296 GMTDVCRAAVQ
-307 ATAGQILY
+307 ATAGQTLY
-315 YDNKV
+315 YNGAY
-320 LRVHY
+320 LRVHFG
-325 TGTNGGDTEVTANYW
+325 GTNGGETEVTNNQW
-340 GEGEK
+340 SGTEFCGE
-345 DCGKESVR
+345 ESVR
-353 EDVYDLMVSGKDYVE
+353 EDAYDLASTSKYVETVTIPASPSGSETYVQLLITNALIPALNSAGYSVTAATVSGISMETRCDD
-368 YAEIPVNYNASNK
+368 
-381 YVKSLVANVLIPN
+381 KS
-394 LTASGYAVSSAA
+394 
-406 YQSLSISVPKC
+406 C
-417 LDMSC
+417 R
-422 THHNRKN
+422 HHHRDKT
-429 MPADQV
+429 PGQV

-444 AFHGVTVNGV
+444 TFTGINATGAGYISQYTVNL
-454 QQIGTVNTN
+454 TEN
-463 VSEKDF
+463 DF
-469 YVNPANGRPL
+469 FIKPNNGRPL
-479 GFFVTGGLNCYWLK
+479 GFFSKGSCSRYWLIK
-493 ENVTNGV
+493 NYTGNT

-507 HARNASGTGL
+507 HARYGGGVGL
-517 SQYGAKYRALAGH
+517 SQYGANYRAAKGQSVSD
-530 IYENILA
+530 ILA
-537 FYYPDSTIEPLA
+537 FHYPNSAIAPLA

-580 NAAADAIATIQAG
+580 NAAEDAIATIQAG

-605 AHVSCGSISGYIAAS
+605 AHVSCGGVSGYIAAS

-633 ISKNISVWPEP
+633 ISSSITVRKSP
-644 DSMTTAVCTIDKGT
+644 DSRTDPVYTANKGV

-682 IPARYSSLIF
+682 IPVRYSALIF

-702 TGLEDSLS
+702 TGLEGSLS

-780 FAANIDNIA
+780 FAVNIDNIA

-821 YSVAIKLADEYAAD
+821 YSVALKLADEYAAD
-835 SAEGQ
+835 SAQGQ
-840 YIAALIAQA
+840 YIAALIAKA

>member
-1 MKKALALVLT
+1 MKKALASVLT

-44 GLGDIT
+44 GGDYVNG
-50 DDSNEEPEY
+50 NEEPEY
-59 IPYSSFEDP
+59 IPCSSFEDP

-175 FKEFESSHA
+175 FKEFESGHA

-193 SMGNSDTDRTYRGDL
+193 SMGNKDTDRTYRGDL

-233 MEDYIQGV
+233 IEDYIQGV

-277 TGSSLVFDVYD
+277 TRSSLVFDVYD

-345 DCGKESVR
+345 GCGKESVR

-417 LDMSC
+417 TIASC
-422 THHNRKN
+422 THHNRSS
-429 MPADQV
+429 MTADQV

-444 AFHGVTVNGV
+444 VFYGVTINGT
-454 QQIGTVNTN
+454 QQIGTVSTN
-463 VSEKDF
+463 VGEKDF
-469 YVNPANGRPL
+469 YVDRPL
-479 GFFVTGGLNCYWLK
+479 EFFDTGKLKYYWLK

-517 SQYGAKYRALAGH
+517 SQYGAKYRALEGH
-530 IYENILA
+530 KYDAILD
-537 FYYPDSTIEPLA
+537 FYFPQSSIDSLA

-560 PSVKYDARVLG
+560 PSVRYDARVLG
-571 STARVFAKK
+571 NDARVFSQKS
-580 NAAADAIATIQAG
+580 AAADAIATIQAG

-605 AHVSCGSISGYIAAS
+605 AHVSCGSVSGYIAAS
-620 TLERTAVQVTTAN
+620 TLERTAVRVTTAN

-644 DSMTTAVCTIDKGT
+644 DSMTTALCTVEKGT

-675 TTSGAGY
+675 TTSGVGY
-682 IPARYSSLIF
+682 IPARYSTLIF

-710 YYGAAIKLTGDYGI
+710 YYGAAIKLSGDYGI

-789 ALKAEHSFVPYI
+789 ALKAEYSFRPYI

-821 YSVAIKLADEYAAD
+821 YSVALKLADEYAAD
-835 SAEGQ
+835 STEGQ

>member
-1 MKKALALVLT
+1 MKKALAFVLT

-44 GLGDIT
+44 GGDYVNG
-50 DDSNEEPEY
+50 NEEPEY
-59 IPYSSFEDP
+59 IPCSSFEDP

-123 VRIYGSYAVHD
+123 VRIYGNYAVHD
-134 AAGNALFIAQ
+134 AAGNALFIAE

-175 FKEFESSHA
+175 FKEFESGHA

-256 GWPVEAQKAQAVAA
+256 GWPIEAQKAQAVAA

-277 TGSSLVFDVYD
+277 TRSSLVFDVYD

-340 GEGEK
+340 GEGETG
-345 DCGKESVR
+345 CGKESVR
-353 EDVYDLMVSGKDYVE
+353 EDIYDLKVSGKDYVE

-394 LTASGYAVSSAA
+394 LTAKGYAVSSAA

-444 AFHGVTVNGV
+444 AFYGVTINGT
-454 QQIGTVNTN
+454 QQIGTVSTN
-463 VSEKDF
+463 VGEKDF
-469 YVNPANGRPL
+469 YVDRPL
-479 GFFVTGGLNCYWLK
+479 EFFVTGKLKYYWLK

-517 SQYGAKYRALAGH
+517 SQYGAKYRALEGH
-530 IYENILA
+530 KYDAILD
-537 FYYPDSTIEPLA
+537 FYFPQSSIAPLA

-560 PSVKYDARVLG
+560 PSVRYDARVLG
-571 STARVFAKK
+571 STARVFSQKS
-580 NAAADAIATIQAG
+580 AASAVIAAIQAG
-593 NTVFVDE
+593 NTVFVDD

-605 AHVSCGSISGYIAAS
+605 AHVSCGSVSGYIAAS
-620 TLERTAVQVTTAN
+620 TLERTPVRVTTAN

-644 DSMTTAVCTIDKGT
+644 DSMTTALCTVEKGV

-675 TTSGAGY
+675 TASGAGY
-682 IPARYSSLIF
+682 IPVRYSALIF

-710 YYGAAIKLTGDYGI
+710 YYGAAIKLSGDYGI

-789 ALKAEHSFVPYI
+789 ALKAEHSFRPYI

>member
-1 MKKALALVLT
+1 MKKALASVLT

-44 GLGDIT
+44 GGDYVNG
-50 DDSNEEPEY
+50 NEEPEY
-59 IPYSSFEDP
+59 IPCSSFEDP

-123 VRIYGSYAVHD
+123 VRIYGNYAVHD
-134 AAGNALFIAQ
+134 AAGNALFIAE

-175 FKEFESSHA
+175 FKEFESGHA
-184 NNCVKVDSV
+184 NNCVKVSSV
-193 SMGNSDTDRTYRGDL
+193 SNGTEATDRTYRGDL

-277 TGSSLVFDVYD
+277 TRSSLVFDVYD

-340 GEGEK
+340 GEGETG
-345 DCGKESVR
+345 CGKESVR
-353 EDVYDLMVSGKDYVE
+353 EDVYDLMVSGKNYVE

-444 AFHGVTVNGV
+444 AFYGVTINGT
-454 QQIGTVNTN
+454 QQIGTVSTN
-463 VSEKDF
+463 VGEKDF
-469 YVNPANGRPL
+469 YVDRPL
-479 GFFVTGGLNCYWLK
+479 EFFVTGKLKYYWLK

-517 SQYGAKYRALAGH
+517 SQYGAKYRALDGH
-530 IYENILA
+530 KYDAILD
-537 FYYPDSTIEPLA
+537 FYFPQSSIDSLA

-560 PSVKYDARVLG
+560 PSVRYDARVLG
-571 STARVFAKK
+571 STARVFSQKS
-580 NAAADAIATIQAG
+580 AASAVTTTIQAG
-593 NTVFVDE
+593 ETVFVSE

-605 AHVSCGSISGYIAAS
+605 AHVSCGSASGYIAAS
-620 TLERTAVQVTTAN
+620 TLERTPVQVTTAN

-644 DSMTTAVCTIDKGT
+644 DSMTTALCTVEKGT
-658 VLELIEANAAPG
+658 VLELIEANAQPG

-675 TTSGAGY
+675 TTSGVGY
-682 IPARYSSLIF
+682 IPARYSTLIF

-702 TGLEDSLS
+702 TGLEGSLS

-724 RVRFGIDIAAHD
+724 RVRFGIEIAAHD

-821 YSVAIKLADEYAAD
+821 YSVALKLADEYAAD

>member
-1 MKKALALVLT
+1 MKKALASVLT

-44 GLGDIT
+44 GGDYVNG
-50 DDSNEEPEY
+50 NEEPEY
-59 IPYSSFEDP
+59 IPCSSFEDP

-74 EIPEDM
+74 EVPEDM

-94 APYAVRGVD
+94 APYAVKGVD

-123 VRIYGSYAVHD
+123 VRIYGNYAVHD

-175 FKEFESSHA
+175 FKEFEGDDA
-184 NNCVKVDSV
+184 NNCVKVSSV
-193 SMGNSDTDRTYRGDL
+193 SMGNSVTDRTYRGDL

-277 TGSSLVFDVYD
+277 TRSSLVFDVYD

-340 GEGEK
+340 GEGETG
-345 DCGKESVR
+345 CGKESVR
-353 EDVYDLMVSGKDYVE
+353 EDIYDLMVSGKNYVE

-444 AFHGVTVNGV
+444 AFYGVTINGT
-454 QQIGTVNTN
+454 QQIGTVSTN
-463 VSEKDF
+463 VGEKDF
-469 YVNPANGRPL
+469 YVDRPL
-479 GFFVTGGLNCYWLK
+479 EFFVTGKLKYYWLK

-517 SQYGAKYRALAGH
+517 SQYGAKYRALEGH
-530 IYENILA
+530 KYDSILD
-537 FYYPDSTIEPLA
+537 FYFPQSSIDSLA

-571 STARVFAKK
+571 STARVFSQKS
-580 NAAADAIATIQAG
+580 AASAVIATIQAG
-593 NTVFVDE
+593 ETVFVSD
-600 ISGKW
+600 IGGKW
-605 AHVSCGSISGYIAAS
+605 AHVSCGSVSGYIAAS
-620 TLERTAVQVTTAN
+620 TLERTPVRVTTAN

-644 DSMTTAVCTIDKGT
+644 DSMTTALCTVEKGT

-675 TTSGAGY
+675 TASGAGY
-682 IPARYSSLIF
+682 IPARYSTLIF
-692 QGSGEQFDEP
+692 QGSGEQLDEP
-702 TGLEDSLS
+702 TGLEGSLS
-710 YYGAAIKLTGDYGI
+710 YYGAAIKLSGDYGI
-724 RVRFGIDIAAHD
+724 RVRFGIEIAAHD

-821 YSVAIKLADEYAAD
+821 YSVALKLADEYAAD
-835 SAEGQ
+835 SAQGQ

>member
-1 MKKALALVLT
+1 MKKALAFVLT

-44 GLGDIT
+44 GGDYVNG
-50 DDSNEEPEY
+50 NEEPEY
-59 IPYSSFEDP
+59 IPCSSFEDP

-123 VRIYGSYAVHD
+123 VRIYGNYAVHD

-208 NIYYFDKTGSYSKR
+208 DIYYFDKTGSYSKR

-277 TGSSLVFDVYD
+277 TRSSLVFDVYD

-340 GEGEK
+340 GEGETG
-345 DCGKESVR
+345 CGKESVR
-353 EDVYDLMVSGKDYVE
+353 EDVYDLMVSGKNYVE

-381 YVKSLVANVLIPN
+381 YVKSLVDNVLIPN

-444 AFHGVTVNGV
+444 VFYGVTINGT
-454 QQIGTVNTN
+454 QQIGTVSTN
-463 VSEKDF
+463 VGEKDF

-479 GFFVTGGLNCYWLK
+479 GFFVTGGLKCYWLK

-517 SQYGAKYRALAGH
+517 SQYGAKYRALEGH
-530 IYENILA
+530 KYDAILD
-537 FYYPDSTIEPLA
+537 FYFPQSSIAPLA

-593 NTVFVDE
+593 NTVFVDD

-605 AHVSCGSISGYIAAS
+605 AHVSCGSVSGYIAAS

-644 DSMTTAVCTIDKGT
+644 DSMTTALCTVEKGT

-675 TTSGAGY
+675 TASGAGY
-682 IPARYSSLIF
+682 IPVRYSALIF

-702 TGLEDSLS
+702 TGLEGSLS
-710 YYGAAIKLTGDYGI
+710 YYGAAIKLSGDYGI
-724 RVRFGIDIAAHD
+724 RVRFSIEIAAHD

-780 FAANIDNIA
+780 FAANINNIA

>member
-1 MKKALALVLT
+1 MKKALASVLT

-44 GLGDIT
+44 GGDYVNG
-50 DDSNEEPEY
+50 NEEPEY
-59 IPYSSFEDP
+59 IPCSSFEDP

-74 EIPEDM
+74 EVPEDM

-123 VRIYGSYAVHD
+123 VRIYGNYAVHD
-134 AAGNALFIAQ
+134 AAGNALFIAE

-175 FKEFESSHA
+175 FKEFESGHA

-193 SMGNSDTDRTYRGDL
+193 SMGNKDTDRTYRGDL

-256 GWPVEAQKAQAVAA
+256 GWPAEAQKAQAVAA

-277 TGSSLVFDVYD
+277 TRSSLVFDVYD

-340 GEGEK
+340 GEGETG
-345 DCGKESVR
+345 CGKESVR
-353 EDVYDLMVSGKDYVE
+353 EDIYDLMVSGKNYVE

-394 LTASGYAVSSAA
+394 LNASGYNVSSAA

-444 AFHGVTVNGV
+444 AFYGVTINGT
-454 QQIGTVNTN
+454 QQIGTVSTN
-463 VSEKDF
+463 VGEKDF
-469 YVNPANGRPL
+469 YVDRPL
-479 GFFVTGGLNCYWLK
+479 EFFVTGKLKYYWLK

-517 SQYGAKYRALAGH
+517 SQYGAKYRALEGH
-530 IYENILA
+530 KYDAILD
-537 FYYPDSTIEPLA
+537 FYFPQSSIAPLA

-580 NAAADAIATIQAG
+580 NAAADAIATIQAD
-593 NTVFVDE
+593 NTVFVNE

-605 AHVSCGSISGYIAAS
+605 AHVSCGSASGYIAAS
-620 TLERTAVQVTTAN
+620 TLERTPVRVTTAN

-644 DSMTTAVCTIDKGT
+644 DSMTTALCTVEKGT

-675 TTSGAGY
+675 TASGAGY
-682 IPARYSSLIF
+682 IPVRYSALIF

-710 YYGAAIKLTGDYGI
+710 YYGAAIKLSGDYGI

-821 YSVAIKLADEYAAD
+821 YSVALKLADEYAAD

>member
-1 MKKALALVLT
+1 
-11 ITMLFAFCTGMAEG
+11 MLFAFCTGMAEG

-44 GLGDIT
+44 GGDYVNG
-50 DDSNEEPEY
+50 NEEPEY
-59 IPYSSFEDP
+59 IPCSSFEDP

-74 EIPEDM
+74 EVPEDM

-123 VRIYGSYAVHD
+123 VRIYGNYAVHD
-134 AAGNALFIAQ
+134 AAGNALFIAE

-175 FKEFESSHA
+175 FKEFESGHA

-193 SMGNSDTDRTYRGDL
+193 SMGNKDTDRTYRGDM

-277 TGSSLVFDVYD
+277 TRSSLVFDVYD

-340 GEGEK
+340 GEGETG
-345 DCGKESVR
+345 CGKESVR
-353 EDVYDLMVSGKDYVE
+353 EDIYDLMVSGKDYVE

-444 AFHGVTVNGV
+444 AFYGVTINGT
-454 QQIGTVNTN
+454 QQIGTVSTN
-463 VSEKDF
+463 VGEKDF
-469 YVNPANGRPL
+469 YVDRPL
-479 GFFVTGGLNCYWLK
+479 EFFVTGKLKYYWLK

-517 SQYGAKYRALAGH
+517 SQYGAKYRALDGH
-530 IYENILA
+530 KYDAILD
-537 FYYPDSTIEPLA
+537 FYFPQSSIAPLA

-571 STARVFAKK
+571 STARVFSQKS
-580 NAAADAIATIQAG
+580 AASAVIAAIQAG
-593 NTVFVDE
+593 ETVFVSE

-605 AHVSCGSISGYIAAS
+605 AHVSCGSVSGYIAAS
-620 TLERTAVQVTTAN
+620 TLERTPVRVTTAN

-644 DSMTTAVCTIDKGT
+644 DSMTTALCTVEKGT

-675 TTSGAGY
+675 TASGAGY
-682 IPARYSSLIF
+682 IPARYSTLIF

-710 YYGAAIKLTGDYGI
+710 YYGAAIKLSGDYGI
-724 RVRFGIDIAAHD
+724 RVRFGIEIAAHD

-821 YSVAIKLADEYAAD
+821 YSVAEKLKGEYAQD

-840 YIAALIAQA
+840 YIAALIA
-849 NAE
+849 

>member
-44 GLGDIT
+44 GGDYVNG
-50 DDSNEEPEY
+50 NEEPEY
-59 IPYSSFEDP
+59 IPCSSFEDP

-123 VRIYGSYAVHD
+123 VRIYGNYAVHD

-307 ATAGQILY
+307 ATAGNILY
-315 YDNKV
+315 YEGKV

-345 DCGKESVR
+345 GCGKESVR
-353 EDVYDLMVSGKDYVE
+353 EDIYDLMVSGKNYVE

-381 YVKSLVANVLIPN
+381 YVKSLVDNVLIPN

-422 THHNRKN
+422 THHNRSS
-429 MPADQV
+429 MTADQV

-444 AFHGVTVNGV
+444 VFYGVTINGT
-454 QQIGTVNTN
+454 QQIGTVSTN
-463 VSEKDF
+463 VGEKDF

-479 GFFVTGGLNCYWLK
+479 GFFVTGGLKCYWLK
-493 ENVTNGV
+493 ENVANGV
-500 VTSYTIR
+500 VTSYTIC

-517 SQYGAKYRALAGH
+517 SQYGAKYRALEGH
-530 IYENILA
+530 KYDAILD
-537 FYYPDSTIEPLA
+537 FYFPQSSIDSLA
-549 SDISRPAIQAK
+549 SDISRPEIQAK

-571 STARVFAKK
+571 STARVFSQKS
-580 NAAADAIATIQAG
+580 AASAVTTTIQAG

-605 AHVSCGSISGYIAAS
+605 AHVSCGSVSGYIAAS

-633 ISKNISVWPEP
+633 ISSSITVRKSP
-644 DSMTTAVCTIDKGT
+644 DSRTDPVYTANKGV

-675 TTSGAGY
+675 TASGVGY
-682 IPARYSSLIF
+682 IPARYSALIF

-702 TGLEDSLS
+702 TGLEGSLS
-710 YYGAAIKLTGDYGI
+710 YYGAAIKLSGDYGI

-789 ALKAEHSFVPYI
+789 ALKAEHSFRPYI

>member
-1 MKKALALVLT
+1 MKKALASVLT

-44 GLGDIT
+44 GGDYVNG
-50 DDSNEEPEY
+50 NEEPEY
-59 IPYSSFEDP
+59 IPCSSFEDP

-74 EIPEDM
+74 EVPEDM

-123 VRIYGSYAVHD
+123 VRIYGNYAVHD

-175 FKEFESSHA
+175 FKEFEGDDA
-184 NNCVKVDSV
+184 NNCVKVSSV
-193 SMGNSDTDRTYRGDL
+193 SMGNSVTDRTYRGDL

-277 TGSSLVFDVYD
+277 TRSSLVFDVYD

-340 GEGEK
+340 GEGETG
-345 DCGKESVR
+345 CGKESVR
-353 EDVYDLMVSGKDYVE
+353 EDIYDLMVSGKNYVE

-444 AFHGVTVNGV
+444 AFYGVTINGT
-454 QQIGTVNTN
+454 QQIGTVSTN
-463 VSEKDF
+463 VGEKDF
-469 YVNPANGRPL
+469 YVDRPL
-479 GFFVTGGLNCYWLK
+479 EFFVTGKLKYYWLK

-517 SQYGAKYRALAGH
+517 SQYGAKYRALEGH
-530 IYENILA
+530 KYDSILD
-537 FYYPDSTIEPLA
+537 FYFPQSSIDSLA

-571 STARVFAKK
+571 STARVFSQKS
-580 NAAADAIATIQAG
+580 AASAVIAAIQAG
-593 NTVFVDE
+593 ETVFVSE

-605 AHVSCGSISGYIAAS
+605 AHVSCGSVSGYIAAS
-620 TLERTAVQVTTAN
+620 TLERTPVQVTTAN

-644 DSMTTAVCTIDKGT
+644 DSMTTALCTVEKGT
-658 VLELIEANAAPG
+658 VLELIEANAQPG

-675 TTSGAGY
+675 TASGAGY
-682 IPARYSSLIF
+682 IPARYSTLIF

-710 YYGAAIKLTGDYGI
+710 YYGAAIKLSGDYGI

-840 YIAALIAQA
+840 YIAALIAKA
-849 NAE
+849 DAE

>member
-1 MKKALALVLT
+1 MKKALASVLT

-44 GLGDIT
+44 GGDYVNG
-50 DDSNEEPEY
+50 NEEPEY
-59 IPYSSFEDP
+59 IPCSSFEDP

-123 VRIYGSYAVHD
+123 VRIYGNYAVHD

-175 FKEFESSHA
+175 FKEFESGHA

-193 SMGNSDTDRTYRGDL
+193 SMGNKDTDRTYRGDM
-208 NIYYFDKTGSYSKR
+208 NIYYFDKAGSYSKR

-256 GWPVEAQKAQAVAA
+256 GWPAEAQKAQAVAA

-345 DCGKESVR
+345 GCGKESVR
-353 EDVYDLMVSGKDYVE
+353 EDIYDLMVSGKDYVE

-444 AFHGVTVNGV
+444 AFYGVTINGT
-454 QQIGTVNTN
+454 QQIGTVSTN
-463 VSEKDF
+463 VGEKDF
-469 YVNPANGRPL
+469 YVDRPL
-479 GFFVTGGLNCYWLK
+479 EFFVTGKLKYYWLK

-517 SQYGAKYRALAGH
+517 SQYGAKYRALDGH
-530 IYENILA
+530 KYDAILD
-537 FYYPDSTIEPLA
+537 FYFPQSSIDSLA
-549 SDISRPAIQAK
+549 TDISRPAIQAK

-580 NAAADAIATIQAG
+580 NAAADAIATIQAD
-593 NTVFVDE
+593 NTVFVNE

-605 AHVSCGSISGYIAAS
+605 AHVSCGSASGYIAAS
-620 TLERTAVQVTTAN
+620 TLERTPVRVTTAN

-644 DSMTTAVCTIDKGT
+644 DSMTTALCTVEKGT

-682 IPARYSSLIF
+682 IPVRYSALIF

-702 TGLEDSLS
+702 TGLEGSLS
-710 YYGAAIKLTGDYGI
+710 YYGAAIKLSGDYGI
-724 RVRFGIDIAAHD
+724 RVRFGIEIAAHD

-835 SAEGQ
+835 SAQGQ

>member
-1 MKKALALVLT
+1 MKKALASVLT

-44 GLGDIT
+44 GGDYVNG
-50 DDSNEEPEY
+50 NEEPEY
-59 IPYSSFEDP
+59 IPCSSFEDP

-74 EIPEDM
+74 EVPEDM

-123 VRIYGSYAVHD
+123 VRIYGNYAVHD
-134 AAGNALFIAQ
+134 AAGNALFIAE

-175 FKEFESSHA
+175 FKEFESGHA

-193 SMGNSDTDRTYRGDL
+193 SMGNKDTDRTYRGDL

-256 GWPVEAQKAQAVAA
+256 GWPAEAQKAQAVAA

-277 TGSSLVFDVYD
+277 TRSSLVFDVYD

-345 DCGKESVR
+345 GCGKESVR

-394 LTASGYAVSSAA
+394 LNASGYNVSSAA

-444 AFHGVTVNGV
+444 AFYGVTINGT
-454 QQIGTVNTN
+454 QQIGTVSTN
-463 VSEKDF
+463 VGEKDF
-469 YVNPANGRPL
+469 YVDRPL
-479 GFFVTGGLNCYWLK
+479 EFFVTGKLKYYWLK

-517 SQYGAKYRALAGH
+517 SQYGAKYRALEGH
-530 IYENILA
+530 KYDAILD
-537 FYYPDSTIEPLA
+537 FYFPQSSIAPLA

-571 STARVFAKK
+571 STARVFSQKS
-580 NAAADAIATIQAG
+580 AAADAIATIQAG

-605 AHVSCGSISGYIAAS
+605 AHVSCGSVSGYIAAS
-620 TLERTAVQVTTAN
+620 TLERTPVRVTTAN
-633 ISKNISVWPEP
+633 ISKSISVWPEP
-644 DSMTTAVCTIDKGT
+644 DSMTTALCTVEKGT
-658 VLELIEANAAPG
+658 VLELIEANAVPG

-675 TTSGAGY
+675 TASGAGY
-682 IPARYSSLIF
+682 IPVRYSALIF

-710 YYGAAIKLTGDYGI
+710 YYGAAIKLSGDYGI

-821 YSVAIKLADEYAAD
+821 YSVALKLADEYAAD

>member
-1 MKKALALVLT
+1 
-11 ITMLFAFCTGMAEG
+11 MLFAFCTGMAEG

-44 GLGDIT
+44 GGDYVNG
-50 DDSNEEPEY
+50 NEEPEY
-59 IPYSSFEDP
+59 IPCSSFEDP

-123 VRIYGSYAVHD
+123 VRIYGNYAVHD
-134 AAGNALFIAQ
+134 AAGNALFIAE

-175 FKEFESSHA
+175 FKEFESGHA

-193 SMGNSDTDRTYRGDL
+193 SMGNKDTDRTYRGDL

-277 TGSSLVFDVYD
+277 TRSSLVFDVYD

-345 DCGKESVR
+345 GCGKESVR

-381 YVKSLVANVLIPN
+381 YVKSLVDNVLIPN

-417 LDMSC
+417 TIASC

-444 AFHGVTVNGV
+444 AFYGVTINGT
-454 QQIGTVNTN
+454 QQIGTVSTN
-463 VSEKDF
+463 VGEKDF
-469 YVNPANGRPL
+469 YVDRPL
-479 GFFVTGGLNCYWLK
+479 EFFVTGKLKYYWLK

-517 SQYGAKYRALAGH
+517 SQYGAKYRALEGH
-530 IYENILA
+530 KYDAILD
-537 FYYPDSTIEPLA
+537 FYFPQSSIAPLA

-560 PSVKYDARVLG
+560 PSVRYDARVLG
-571 STARVFAKK
+571 STARVFSQKS
-580 NAAADAIATIQAG
+580 AASAVIAAIQAG
-593 NTVFVDE
+593 ETVFVSE

-605 AHVSCGSISGYIAAS
+605 AHVSCGSVSGYIAAS
-620 TLERTAVQVTTAN
+620 ALERTPVRVTTAN
-633 ISKNISVWPEP
+633 ISKNISVWPVP
-644 DSMTTAVCTIDKGT
+644 DSMTTALCTVEKGT

-675 TTSGAGY
+675 TTSGVGY
-682 IPARYSSLIF
+682 ISARYSTLIF

-702 TGLEDSLS
+702 TGLEGSLS
-710 YYGAAIKLTGDYGI
+710 YYGAAIKLSGDYGI
-724 RVRFGIDIAAHD
+724 RVRFGIEIAAHD

-821 YSVAIKLADEYAAD
+821 YSVAEKLKGEYAQD

-840 YIAALIAQA
+840 YIAALIAKA

>member
-1 MKKALALVLT
+1 MKKALAFVLT
-11 ITMLFAFCTGMAEG
+11 ITMLFAFRTGMAEG

-44 GLGDIT
+44 GGDYVNG
-50 DDSNEEPEY
+50 NEEPEY
-59 IPYSSFEDP
+59 IPCSSFEDP

-123 VRIYGSYAVHD
+123 VRIYGNYAVHD
-134 AAGNALFIAQ
+134 AAGNALFIAE

-175 FKEFESSHA
+175 FKEFESGHA

-256 GWPVEAQKAQAVAA
+256 GWPIEAQKAQAVAA

-277 TGSSLVFDVYD
+277 TRSSLVFDVYD

-340 GEGEK
+340 GEGETG
-345 DCGKESVR
+345 CGKESVR
-353 EDVYDLMVSGKDYVE
+353 EDIYDLKVSGKDYVE

-394 LTASGYAVSSAA
+394 LTAKGYAVSSAA

-444 AFHGVTVNGV
+444 AFYGVTINGT
-454 QQIGTVNTN
+454 QQIGTVSTN
-463 VSEKDF
+463 VGEKDF
-469 YVNPANGRPL
+469 YVDRPL
-479 GFFVTGGLNCYWLK
+479 EFFVTGKLKYYWLK

-517 SQYGAKYRALAGH
+517 SQYGAKYRALEGH
-530 IYENILA
+530 KYDAILD
-537 FYYPDSTIEPLA
+537 FYFPQSSIAPLA

-560 PSVKYDARVLG
+560 PSVRYDARVLG
-571 STARVFAKK
+571 STARVFSQKS
-580 NAAADAIATIQAG
+580 AASAVIAAIQAG
-593 NTVFVDE
+593 NTVFVDD

-605 AHVSCGSISGYIAAS
+605 AHVSCGSVSGYIAAS
-620 TLERTAVQVTTAN
+620 TLERTPVRVTTAN

-644 DSMTTAVCTIDKGT
+644 DSMTTALCTVEKGV

-675 TTSGAGY
+675 TASGAGY
-682 IPARYSSLIF
+682 IPARYSTLIF

-710 YYGAAIKLTGDYGI
+710 YYGAAIKLSGDYGI

-789 ALKAEHSFVPYI
+789 ALKAEHSFRPYI

>member
-1 MKKALALVLT
+1 MKKALASVLT

-44 GLGDIT
+44 GGDYVNG
-50 DDSNEEPEY
+50 NEEPEY
-59 IPYSSFEDP
+59 IPCSSFEDP

-123 VRIYGSYAVHD
+123 VRIYGNYAVHD
-134 AAGNALFIAQ
+134 AAGNALFIAE

-175 FKEFESSHA
+175 FKEFESGHA
-184 NNCVKVDSV
+184 NNCVKVSSV
-193 SMGNSDTDRTYRGDL
+193 SMGSDVTDRTYRGDL

-277 TGSSLVFDVYD
+277 TRSSLVFDVYD

-340 GEGEK
+340 GEGETG
-345 DCGKESVR
+345 CGKESVR
-353 EDVYDLMVSGKDYVE
+353 EDIYDLMVSGKDYVE

-381 YVKSLVANVLIPN
+381 YVKSLVTNVLIPN

-444 AFHGVTVNGV
+444 AFYGVTINGT
-454 QQIGTVNTN
+454 QQIGTVSTN
-463 VSEKDF
+463 VGEKDF
-469 YVNPANGRPL
+469 YVDRPL
-479 GFFVTGGLNCYWLK
+479 EFFVTGKLKYYWLK

-517 SQYGAKYRALAGH
+517 SQYGAKYRALDGH
-530 IYENILA
+530 KYDAILD
-537 FYYPDSTIEPLA
+537 FYFPQSSIDSLA
-549 SDISRPAIQAK
+549 TDISRPAIQAK

-580 NAAADAIATIQAG
+580 NAASDAIATIQAD
-593 NTVFVDE
+593 NTVFVNE

-605 AHVSCGSISGYIAAS
+605 AHVSCGSVSGYIAAS
-620 TLERTAVQVTTAN
+620 TLERTPVRVTTAN

-644 DSMTTAVCTIDKGT
+644 DSMTTALCTVEKGT

-675 TTSGAGY
+675 TASGAGY
-682 IPARYSSLIF
+682 IPVRYSAQIF
-692 QGSGEQFDEP
+692 QGSGEQLDEP

-710 YYGAAIKLTGDYGI
+710 YYGAAIKLSGDYGI

-821 YSVAIKLADEYAAD
+821 YSVALKLADEYAAD

>member
-1 MKKALALVLT
+1 MKKALASVLT

-44 GLGDIT
+44 GGDYVNG
-50 DDSNEEPEY
+50 NEEPEY
-59 IPYSSFEDP
+59 IPCSSFEDP

-175 FKEFESSHA
+175 FKEFESGHA

-193 SMGNSDTDRTYRGDL
+193 SMGNKDTDRTYRGDL

-233 MEDYIQGV
+233 IEDYIQGV

-277 TGSSLVFDVYD
+277 TRSSLVFDVYD

-345 DCGKESVR
+345 GCGKESVR

-417 LDMSC
+417 TIASC
-422 THHNRKN
+422 THHNRSS
-429 MPADQV
+429 MTADQV

-444 AFHGVTVNGV
+444 VFYGVTINGT
-454 QQIGTVNTN
+454 QQIGTVSTN
-463 VSEKDF
+463 VGEKDF
-469 YVNPANGRPL
+469 YVDRPL
-479 GFFVTGGLNCYWLK
+479 EFFDTGKLKYYWLK

-517 SQYGAKYRALAGH
+517 SQYGAKYRALEGH
-530 IYENILA
+530 KYDAILD
-537 FYYPDSTIEPLA
+537 FYFPQSSIDSLA

-560 PSVKYDARVLG
+560 PSVRYDARVLG
-571 STARVFAKK
+571 NDARVFSQKS
-580 NAAADAIATIQAG
+580 AAADAIATIQAG

-605 AHVSCGSISGYIAAS
+605 AHVSCGSVSGYIAAS
-620 TLERTAVQVTTAN
+620 TLERTAVRVTTAN

-644 DSMTTAVCTIDKGT
+644 DSMTTALCTVEKGT

-675 TTSGAGY
+675 TTSGVGY
-682 IPARYSSLIF
+682 IPARYSTLIF

-710 YYGAAIKLTGDYGI
+710 YYGAAIKLSGDYGI

-789 ALKAEHSFVPYI
+789 ALKAEYRFRPYI

-821 YSVAIKLADEYAAD
+821 YSVALKLADEYAAD

>member
-44 GLGDIT
+44 GGDYVNG
-50 DDSNEEPEY
+50 NEEPEY
-59 IPYSSFEDP
+59 IPCSSFEDP

-134 AAGNALFIAQ
+134 AAGNALFIAE

-277 TGSSLVFDVYD
+277 TRSSLVFDVYD

-340 GEGEK
+340 GEGETG
-345 DCGKESVR
+345 CGKENVR
-353 EDVYDLMVSGKDYVE
+353 EDIYDLMVSGKNYVE

-381 YVKSLVANVLIPN
+381 YVKSLVDNVLIPN

-444 AFHGVTVNGV
+444 AFYGVTINGT
-454 QQIGTVNTN
+454 QQIGTVSTN
-463 VSEKDF
+463 VGEKDF
-469 YVNPANGRPL
+469 YVDRPL
-479 GFFVTGGLNCYWLK
+479 EFFVTGKLKYYWLK

-517 SQYGAKYRALAGH
+517 SQYGAKYRALEGH
-530 IYENILA
+530 KYDAILD
-537 FYYPDSTIEPLA
+537 FYFPQSSIAPLA

-560 PSVKYDARVLG
+560 PSVRYDARVLG
-571 STARVFAKK
+571 STARVFSQKS
-580 NAAADAIATIQAG
+580 AASAVIAAIQAG
-593 NTVFVDE
+593 ETVFVSE

-605 AHVSCGSISGYIAAS
+605 AHVSCGSVSGYIAAS

-644 DSMTTAVCTIDKGT
+644 DSMTTALCTVEKGT

-675 TTSGAGY
+675 TASGAGY
-682 IPARYSSLIF
+682 IPARYSMLIF

-702 TGLEDSLS
+702 TGLENSLS
-710 YYGAAIKLTGDYGI
+710 YYGAAIKLSGDYGI
-724 RVRFGIDIAAHD
+724 RVRFGIEIAAHD

-821 YSVAIKLADEYAAD
+821 YSVAEKLKGEYAQD

-840 YIAALIAQA
+840 YIAALIARA

>member
-1 MKKALALVLT
+1 MKKALASVLT

-44 GLGDIT
+44 GGDYVNG
-50 DDSNEEPEY
+50 NEEPEY
-59 IPYSSFEDP
+59 IPCSSFEDP

-123 VRIYGSYAVHD
+123 VRIYGNYAVHD
-134 AAGNALFIAQ
+134 AAGNALFIAE

-175 FKEFESSHA
+175 FKEFESGHA

-193 SMGNSDTDRTYRGDL
+193 SMGNKDTDRTYRGDL

-277 TGSSLVFDVYD
+277 TRSSLVFDVYD

-345 DCGKESVR
+345 GCGKESVR

-381 YVKSLVANVLIPN
+381 YVKSLVDNVLIPN

-417 LDMSC
+417 TIASC

-444 AFHGVTVNGV
+444 AFYGVTINGT
-454 QQIGTVNTN
+454 QQIGTVSTN
-463 VSEKDF
+463 VGEKDF
-469 YVNPANGRPL
+469 YVDRPL
-479 GFFVTGGLNCYWLK
+479 EFFVTGKLKYYWLK

-517 SQYGAKYRALAGH
+517 SQYGAKYRALEGH
-530 IYENILA
+530 KYDAILD
-537 FYYPDSTIEPLA
+537 FYFPQSSIAPLA

-560 PSVKYDARVLG
+560 PSVRYDARVLG
-571 STARVFAKK
+571 STARVFSQKS
-580 NAAADAIATIQAG
+580 AASAVIAAIQAG
-593 NTVFVDE
+593 ETVFVSE

-605 AHVSCGSISGYIAAS
+605 AHVSCGSVSGYIAAS
-620 TLERTAVQVTTAN
+620 ALERTPVRVTTAN
-633 ISKNISVWPEP
+633 ISKNISVWPVP
-644 DSMTTAVCTIDKGT
+644 DSMTTALCTVEKGT

-675 TTSGAGY
+675 TTSGVGY
-682 IPARYSSLIF
+682 ISARYSTLIF

-702 TGLEDSLS
+702 TGLEGSLS
-710 YYGAAIKLTGDYGI
+710 YYGAAIKLSGDYGI
-724 RVRFGIDIAAHD
+724 RVRFGIEIAAHD

-821 YSVAIKLADEYAAD
+821 YSVAEKLKGEYAQD

-840 YIAALIAQA
+840 YIAALIAKA